1 MHRERARALLHGL
14 VAGTIGFAVVAAI
27 VVIGGAFDGA
37 PAAVPDDGA
46 PAAVPDA
53 GERGGGALAWTA
65 GVVAYNALA
74 LGVFLAL
81 GAAASTLAFFA
92 APEPRFWAAGLVLFV
107 AALVHASGAV
117 LLMDAAVHHEVPL
130 HEVVASSALAPAA
143 MALYLLGARLRR
155 RAPPAQLRILQQ

>member
-27 VVIGGAFDGA
+27 VVIGGALEGA
-37 PAAVPDDGA
+37 PA

-53 GERGGGALAWTA
+53 GARGGGGLAWTA

-74 LGVFLAL
+74 LAVFLAL

-92 APEPRFWAAGLVLFV
+92 TSEPRFWAAGLVLLV

-155 RAPPAQLRILQQ
+155 RAPPARLGILQQ

>member
-27 VVIGGAFDGA
+27 VVIGGAF
-37 PAAVPDDGA
+37 DGA

-155 RAPPAQLRILQQ
+155 RPPPAQLRILQQ